1 MNNLRTFDA
10 SGNRVGFPS
19 TNCIIPPS
27 FFNRG
32 GLAGF
37 LNGNVTWK
45 HYFVN
50 SPTQLPYF
58 YNVYT
63 VNNDGSTIYNPAYP
77 PNLYISSTYP
87 GYNVE
92 TVPVQLCLTNLSQYQ
107 SLQSQAQ
114 IDIFKKVYN
123 YNSNAYVN
131 YKYNNGGGP
140 IYYSYK
146 DYAELN
152 NYKEGVRIINDLYDF
167 DLMAHGTNEYG
178 STLGWFVPFLL

>member
-1 MNNLRTFDA
+1 MNTYDSFGNKVTF
-10 SGNRVGFPS
+10 PT
-19 TNCIIPPS
+19 TNCIIPAA

-37 LNGNVTWK
+37 LNGNVSWK

-50 SPTQLPYF
+50 PPTQLPYF
-58 YNVYT
+58 YNVST
-63 VNNDGSTIYNPAYP
+63 VNNNGYTPYDPVYP
-77 PNLYISSTYP
+77 PNLYISSNYA

-92 TVPVQLCLTNLSQYQ
+92 SVPVQLCLTNLSQYQ
-107 SLQSQAQ
+107 SLQYQGQ

-131 YKYNNGGGP
+131 YKYNNAGGP

-167 DLMAHGTNEYG
+167 DMMARGTNEFG
-178 STLGWFVPFLL
+178 STLGWFVPFPL